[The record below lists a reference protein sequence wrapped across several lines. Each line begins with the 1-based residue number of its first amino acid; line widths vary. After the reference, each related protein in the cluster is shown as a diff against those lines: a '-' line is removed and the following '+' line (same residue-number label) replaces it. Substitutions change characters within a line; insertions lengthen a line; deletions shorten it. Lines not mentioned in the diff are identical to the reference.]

1 MKLRELLKG
10 QKGLRVLNSEK
21 KNYKDSETAICF
33 ISLNETLQGT
43 GQDYLVLSR
52 TAAEAAMAKP
62 ENERM
67 AFIATL
73 DASLGE
79 TEDGTEVWGVTMPVS
94 GTELG
99 TLDF

>member
-1 MKLRELLKG
+1 MRLKDLLKG
-10 QKGLRVLNSEK
+10 QKGLRVKNSEK
-21 KNYKDSETAICF
+21 KTYAGSNTAICF
-33 ISLNETLQGT
+33 ISLNESLPGT

-52 TAAEAAMAKP
+52 TAAEATMAKP

-67 AFIATL
+67 AFVTTL
-73 DASLGE
+73 DATRGV

-94 GTELG
+94 GIELG

>member
-1 MKLRELLKG
+1 MRLKELLKG

-21 KNYKDSETAICF
+21 KQYAGSNIAICF
-33 ISLNETLQGT
+33 ISLNESLQTT

-52 TAAEAAMAKP
+52 TAAKAVMDKP

-94 GTELG
+94 GLELG